1 MARRAQS
8 IHRPVN
14 WCVCGLSVLIHVIA
28 FPENSLAQSSSQ
40 ISLTMGLTSPRNT
53 RDVVSKKPVSEYD
66 YTVTYRYEID
76 MNAFDSTSEYIV
88 DYDLMRLEI
97 GDNGLTHY
105 YSTSA
110 DRRDSIMYRAR
121 MSADNREGVV
131 LDGWMPEGRFA
142 LYEDTYLN
150 WPEAGKLT
158 VRMGFSDFEYEYEE
172 PVPRMDWIFLDTV
185 AKTVCSYRCL
195 AAQTVFRGRHY
206 TAWFALD
213 VPINAGPWKF
223 RSLPGL
229 IMAVEESTGVFSWEA
244 VGISAEHGD
253 IYMLD
258 PEYDCI
264 TNHVPCGVPR
274 ASIRRISRKQALE
287 LEKRRWADPYAFI
300 LSGSGSVRVIRKEGD
315 KIISDEEVTALNRE
329 EYALSE
335 VPALELE

>member
-172 PVPRMDWIFLDTV
+172 PVPRMD
-185 AKTVCSYRCL
+185 
-195 AAQTVFRGRHY
+195 
-206 TAWFALD
+206 
-213 VPINAGPWKF
+213 
-223 RSLPGL
+223 
-229 IMAVEESTGVFSWEA
+229 
-244 VGISAEHGD
+244 
-253 IYMLD
+253 
-258 PEYDCI
+258 
-264 TNHVPCGVPR
+264 
-274 ASIRRISRKQALE
+274 
-287 LEKRRWADPYAFI
+287 
-300 LSGSGSVRVIRKEGD
+300 
-315 KIISDEEVTALNRE
+315 
-329 EYALSE
+329 
-335 VPALELE
+335 